1 MESTPTPSPLVKH
14 ESMPESYPSLFG
26 EESTPATMDPSA
38 LFSTPE
44 PADCFS
50 PRDLETPGP
59 EDETADSSDKKP
71 TKKRKSWGQV
81 LPEPKT
87 NLPPRYDPPSG
98 RPDLPNPV
106 LTACRKRAKT
116 DDEKE
121 QRRVERVLR
130 NRRAAQSSRE
140 RKRQETEALAQKNK
154 DLEAAVLELQRAN
167 AMLQQELKKVRPDFG
182 GAATPSSSVTLSQ
195 QLFASHETNGLLQ
208 PSQTSMELIEEL
220 VNKSNS
226 TPKTVNPASIS
237 PALTPVPEEPEF
249 EPANEEL
256 NTAAPRAA
264 EASQTDDS
272 TPMTQYPAAVLCND
286 LQCQRLVE
294 MSPSGQASTQSL
306 HPALLMFQQLLLLA
320 YSSSTT
326 LFSLWEKRPLAMI
339 SMSMRASSPLP
350 PTQAILT
357 SIISLVTNSISIS
370 PLTSTS
376 GSSPTHSTTAT
387 ALSTTSSSSRSKTL
401 RLRTL
406 RKILTCNRQLAR
418 PLQDATLEAL
428 RLSLTRARGSQRVTE
443 HESAGELSPLPSPER
458 LIALLWAIRTTV
470 RSIEIKDQIK
480 QRKEQQKGL
489 AGPRNINASTPRTTL
504 LFSVS
509 DKLAG
514 SKRKWVGG
522 GGSIKEDGVQGR
534 RFRDRAA

>member
-14 ESMPESYPSLFG
+14 ESMPESYPSLFAG

-59 EDETADSSDKKP
+59 EDDTADSSDKKP

-87 NLPPRYDPPSG
+87 NLPPRYDPPAG
-98 RPDLPNPV
+98 QPGLPTPV

-154 DLEAAVLELQRAN
+154 DLEAAVLELQRVN
-167 AMLQQELKKVRPDFG
+167 AVLQQELKKVRPDVG
-182 GAATPSSSVTLSQ
+182 GAASPISNSMTLLP
-195 QLFASHETNGLLQ
+195 QLFPSHDLQ
-208 PSQTSMELIEEL
+208 PSQSSMELIETI

-326 LFSLWEKRPLAMI
+326 LLSLWEKRPLAMI

-428 RLSLTRARGSQRVTE
+428 RLSLTRARGSQGVSE

-480 QRKEQQKGL
+480 QRREQQKGL

-522 GGSIKEDGVQGR
+522 GSSIKEDGVQGR

>member
-14 ESMPESYPSLFG
+14 ESMPESYPSLFAS
-26 EESTPATMDPSA
+26 ESSTPGTMDPSA

-59 EDETADSSDKKP
+59 EDDATDSSDKKP

-87 NLPPRYDPPSG
+87 NLPP
-98 RPDLPNPV
+98 
-106 LTACRKRAKT
+106 RKRAKT

-167 AMLQQELKKVRPDFG
+167 AMLQQELKKVRPDLG
-182 GAATPSSSVTLSQ
+182 GAAAPSSNSMTLSQ
-195 QLFASHETNGLLQ
+195 PLFPSHEINGLLQ
-208 PSQTSMELIEEL
+208 PSQASMDLIEEL

-264 EASQTDDS
+264 EPSQTDNS
-272 TPMTQYPAAVLCND
+272 TPMTQYPAALFDNAPLPVGDASVGDD
-286 LQCQRLVE
+286 LNVYE
-294 MSPSGQASTQSL
+294 SL
-306 HPALLMFQQLLLLA
+306 L
-320 YSSSTT
+320 
-326 LFSLWEKRPLAMI
+326 
-339 SMSMRASSPLP
+339 ASSPNASDLDLDHFSGDQQHFNIAFDVNQQFDVDQWLESNP
-350 PTQAILT
+350 FDGDGAFDNQQQLSLQDPAAPNPAQDSNLQPTA
-357 SIISLVTNSISIS
+357 
-370 PLTSTS
+370 
-376 GSSPTHSTTAT
+376 GA
-387 ALSTTSSSSRSKTL
+387 SSSG
-401 RLRTL
+401 
-406 RKILTCNRQLAR
+406 C
-418 PLQDATLEAL
+418 D
-428 RLSLTRARGSQRVTE
+428 ARGIAV
-443 HESAGELSPLPSPER
+443 ESH
-458 LIALLWAIRTTV
+458 
-470 RSIEIKDQIK
+470 
-480 QRKEQQKGL
+480 
-489 AGPRNINASTPRTTL
+489 
-504 LFSVS
+504 
-509 DKLAG
+509 
-514 SKRKWVGG
+514 
-522 GGSIKEDGVQGR
+522 
-534 RFRDRAA
+534 

>member
-1 MESTPTPSPLVKH
+1 MTESYQSLFAGEASTP
-14 ESMPESYPSLFG
+14 E
-26 EESTPATMDPSA
+26 TMDPSA

-50 PRDLETPGP
+50 PRDFETPGP
-59 EDETADSSDKKP
+59 DDENTEESSDKKP

-87 NLPPRYDPPSG
+87 NLPP
-98 RPDLPNPV
+98 
-106 LTACRKRAKT
+106 RKRAKT

-167 AMLQQELKKVRPDFG
+167 AMLQQELKKVRPDLG
-182 GAATPSSSVTLSQ
+182 GAAASTSSNSMTLSQ
-195 QLFASHETNGLLQ
+195 PLFPSHEMNGLLQ
-208 PSQTSMELIEEL
+208 PSQASMDLIEEL
-220 VNKSNS
+220 VNKSNQ

-249 EPANEEL
+249 EPASEEL

-264 EASQTDDS
+264 EASQTDNS

-286 LQCQRLVE
+286 LQCLRLVE

-306 HPALLMFQQLLLLA
+306 HPALLMLQQLLLVA

-326 LFSLWEKRPLAMI
+326 LLSLWETRPLAMI

-357 SIISLVTNSISIS
+357 SIISLVTNSISIP
-370 PLTSTS
+370 PLASTKTSTSSS
-376 GSSPTHSTTAT
+376 GSSPTHSKTAT
-387 ALSTTSSSSRSKTL
+387 AHSTTSSSSRSKTL

-443 HESAGELSPLPSPER
+443 HESASGLSSLPSPER

-470 RSIEIKDQIK
+470 RGIEIKDQIK
-480 QRKEQQKGL
+480 QRGGQQSKGL
-489 AGPRNINASTPRTTL
+489 VGGPRNNNASTTSRTTI
-504 LFSVS
+504 LFSKS

-514 SKRKWVGG
+514 SKRKRVGG
-522 GGSIKEDGVQGR
+522 GGSIKDGVQGR

>member
-1 MESTPTPSPLVKH
+1 MT
-14 ESMPESYPSLFG
+14 ESYQSLFEG
-26 EESTPATMDPSA
+26 DVSTPATMDPSA
-38 LFSTPE
+38 LFATPE
-44 PADCFS
+44 PADCLS
-50 PRDLETPGP
+50 PADFETPGP
-59 EDETADSSDKKP
+59 EDENADSSDKKP

-87 NLPPRYDPPSG
+87 NLPP
-98 RPDLPNPV
+98 
-106 LTACRKRAKT
+106 RKRAKT

-167 AMLQQELKKVRPDFG
+167 AMLQQELKKVRPDLG
-182 GAATPSSSVTLSQ
+182 GAAASPSSNSMTLSQ
-195 QLFASHETNGLLQ
+195 PLFPSHEMNGLLQ
-208 PSQTSMELIEEL
+208 PSQASMDLIEEL
-220 VNKSNS
+220 VNKSNQ

-249 EPANEEL
+249 EPAKEEL
-256 NTAAPRAA
+256 STAAPRAA
-264 EASQTDDS
+264 EASQTDNS

-306 HPALLMFQQLLLLA
+306 HPALFVLQQLLLLA

-326 LFSLWEKRPLAMI
+326 LISLWETRPLAMI

-357 SIISLVTNSISIS
+357 SIISLVTNSISIP
-370 PLTSTS
+370 PLTSTNTSTSTS
-376 GSSPTHSTTAT
+376 GSSPTTTAT
-387 ALSTTSSSSRSKTL
+387 AQSTTSSSSRSKTL

-428 RLSLTRARGSQRVTE
+428 RLSLTRARGSQGSAE
-443 HESAGELSPLPSPER
+443 HESASGLSPLLPSPER

-470 RSIEIKDQIK
+470 RSIEIKDQVK
-480 QRKEQQKGL
+480 QMREGQQKSSRLVGE
-489 AGPRNINASTPRTTL
+489 GPRNTNASTPRTT
-504 LFSVS
+504 FVISKS

-522 GGSIKEDGVQGR
+522 GSSTIKDGVQGR

>member
-14 ESMPESYPSLFG
+14 ESMPESYPSLFAS
-26 EESTPATMDPSA
+26 ESSTPATMDPSA

-87 NLPPRYDPPSG
+87 NLPP
-98 RPDLPNPV
+98 
-106 LTACRKRAKT
+106 RKRAKT

-167 AMLQQELKKVRPDFG
+167 AMLQQELKKVRPDLG
-182 GAATPSSSVTLSQ
+182 GAAAPSSNSMTLSQ
-195 QLFASHETNGLLQ
+195 PLFPSHEINGLLQ
-208 PSQTSMELIEEL
+208 PSQASMDLIEEL

-249 EPANEEL
+249 EPAQEEL

-264 EASQTDDS
+264 EASQTDNS
-272 TPMTQYPAAVLCND
+272 TPMTQYPAAVLCFDAVAASSAAHVPATPVAGVQLFDNAPLPVGDASVGDD
-286 LQCQRLVE
+286 LNVYE
-294 MSPSGQASTQSL
+294 SL
-306 HPALLMFQQLLLLA
+306 L
-320 YSSSTT
+320 
-326 LFSLWEKRPLAMI
+326 
-339 SMSMRASSPLP
+339 ASSPNASDLDLDHFSGDQQHFDIAFDVNQQFDVDQWLESNP
-350 PTQAILT
+350 FDNGDGAFDNQQQLSLQDPAAPNPAQDSNLQPTA
-357 SIISLVTNSISIS
+357 
-370 PLTSTS
+370 
-376 GSSPTHSTTAT
+376 GA
-387 ALSTTSSSSRSKTL
+387 SSSG
-401 RLRTL
+401 
-406 RKILTCNRQLAR
+406 C
-418 PLQDATLEAL
+418 D
-428 RLSLTRARGSQRVTE
+428 ARGIAV
-443 HESAGELSPLPSPER
+443 ESH
-458 LIALLWAIRTTV
+458 
-470 RSIEIKDQIK
+470 
-480 QRKEQQKGL
+480 
-489 AGPRNINASTPRTTL
+489 
-504 LFSVS
+504 
-509 DKLAG
+509 
-514 SKRKWVGG
+514 
-522 GGSIKEDGVQGR
+522 
-534 RFRDRAA
+534 

>member
-14 ESMPESYPSLFG
+14 ESVSDSFPSLFG
-26 EESTPATMDPSA
+26 NESSTPATMDPSA

-44 PADCFS
+44 PTDSFS
-50 PRDLETPGP
+50 PEDFATPGP
-59 EDETADSSDKKP
+59 EDDTADSSDKKP

-87 NLPPRYDPPSG
+87 NLPP
-98 RPDLPNPV
+98 
-106 LTACRKRAKT
+106 RKRAKT

-167 AMLQQELKKVRPDFG
+167 AMLQQELKKVRPDLG
-182 GAATPSSSVTLSQ
+182 GAAAPSSNSMTLSQ
-195 QLFASHETNGLLQ
+195 PLFPSHEINGLLQ
-208 PSQTSMELIEEL
+208 PSQASMDLIEEL
-220 VNKSNS
+220 VNKSNQ

-249 EPANEEL
+249 EPATEEL
-256 NTAAPRAA
+256 NTAAAPRAA
-264 EASQTDDS
+264 EASQTDNS

-286 LQCQRLVE
+286 LQCQRQVE

-326 LFSLWEKRPLAMI
+326 LLSLWETRPLAMI

-350 PTQAILT
+350 PTQVILT

-370 PLTSTS
+370 PLTSTNTSTSTS
-376 GSSPTHSTTAT
+376 GSSLTHSTTAT
-387 ALSTTSSSSRSKTL
+387 AHSTTSSSSRSKTL

-428 RLSLTRARGSQRVTE
+428 RLSLTRARGSQGVTE
-443 HESAGELSPLPSPER
+443 HESASKLSPLPSPER
-458 LIALLWAIRTTV
+458 LIALMWAIRTTV

-480 QRKEQQKGL
+480 QRKELQEGL
-489 AGPRNINASTPRTTL
+489 AGPRNINASTPRTV
-504 LFSVS
+504 LFYSS

-522 GGSIKEDGVQGR
+522 GGSIRKDGVQGR

>member
-14 ESMPESYPSLFG
+14 ESMPESYPSLFAS
-26 EESTPATMDPSA
+26 ESSTPATMDPSA

-59 EDETADSSDKKP
+59 EDDATDSSDKKP

-87 NLPPRYDPPSG
+87 NLPP
-98 RPDLPNPV
+98 
-106 LTACRKRAKT
+106 RKRAKT

-167 AMLQQELKKVRPDFG
+167 AMLQQELKKVRPDLG
-182 GAATPSSSVTLSQ
+182 GAAAPSSNSMTLSQ
-195 QLFASHETNGLLQ
+195 PLFPSHEINGLLQ
-208 PSQTSMELIEEL
+208 PSQASMDLIEEL

-264 EASQTDDS
+264 EASQTDNS

-286 LQCQRLVE
+286 LQCQRMVE

-326 LFSLWEKRPLAMI
+326 LISLWETRPLAMI

-370 PLTSTS
+370 PLTSTNSSTSTS
-376 GSSPTHSTTAT
+376 GSSPTHSTVT

-428 RLSLTRARGSQRVTE
+428 RLSLTRARGSQGVTE

-480 QRKEQQKGL
+480 QRREQQKGL
-489 AGPRNINASTPRTTL
+489 AGPRNNNASTPRTTL
-504 LFSVS
+504 VFSVS

-522 GGSIKEDGVQGR
+522 GSSIKKEDGVQGR

>member
-1 MESTPTPSPLVKH
+1 M
-14 ESMPESYPSLFG
+14 
-26 EESTPATMDPSA
+26 
-38 LFSTPE
+38 
-44 PADCFS
+44 
-50 PRDLETPGP
+50 
-59 EDETADSSDKKP
+59 
-71 TKKRKSWGQV
+71 
-81 LPEPKT
+81 
-87 NLPPRYDPPSG
+87 
-98 RPDLPNPV
+98 
-106 LTACRKRAKT
+106 
-116 DDEKE
+116 
-121 QRRVERVLR
+121 LR

-167 AMLQQELKKVRPDFG
+167 AMLQQELKKVRPDLG
-182 GAATPSSSVTLSQ
+182 GAAASPSSNSMTLSQ
-195 QLFASHETNGLLQ
+195 PLFPSHEMNGLQ
-208 PSQTSMELIEEL
+208 PSQASMELIEQL
-220 VNKSNS
+220 VNKSNQ

-249 EPANEEL
+249 EPAKEEL

-264 EASQTDDS
+264 EASQTDNS

-306 HPALLMFQQLLLLA
+306 HPALLMLQQLLLVA

-326 LFSLWEKRPLAMI
+326 LLSLWETRPLAMI

-357 SIISLVTNSISIS
+357 SIISLVTNSISIP
-370 PLTSTS
+370 PLTSTKPSTSTS
-376 GSSPTHSTTAT
+376 GSSPTTTAT
-387 ALSTTSSSSRSKTL
+387 AHSTTSSSSRSKTL

-428 RLSLTRARGSQRVTE
+428 RLSLTRARGSQGSNE
-443 HESAGELSPLPSPER
+443 HESASGMSPLLPSPER

-470 RSIEIKDQIK
+470 RSIEIKDQVK
-480 QRKEQQKGL
+480 QMREGQQKGRL
-489 AGPRNINASTPRTTL
+489 AAAGPRNTNASTPRTT
-504 LFSVS
+504 FVISKS

-522 GGSIKEDGVQGR
+522 GGSSIKDGVQGR

>member
-1 MESTPTPSPLVKH
+1 MESTPTPSPLVKN
-14 ESMPESYPSLFG
+14 EPMTESYQSLFEG
-26 EESTPATMDPSA
+26 EASTPATMDPSA
-38 LFSTPE
+38 LFATPE

-50 PRDLETPGP
+50 PGDFDTPGP
-59 EDETADSSDKKP
+59 EEENDNADSSDKKP

-87 NLPPRYDPPSG
+87 NLPP
-98 RPDLPNPV
+98 
-106 LTACRKRAKT
+106 RKRAKT

-167 AMLQQELKKVRPDFG
+167 AMLQQELKKVRPDLG
-182 GAATPSSSVTLSQ
+182 GAAASPSSNSMTLSQ
-195 QLFASHETNGLLQ
+195 PLFPSHEMNGLLQ
-208 PSQTSMELIEEL
+208 PSQASMDLIEEL
-220 VNKSNS
+220 VNKSS
-226 TPKTVNPASIS
+226 QTPKTVNPASIS

-249 EPANEEL
+249 EPAKEEL

-264 EASQTDDS
+264 EADQADNS

-294 MSPSGQASTQSL
+294 MSPSGPASTQSL
-306 HPALLMFQQLLLLA
+306 HPALFMLQQLLLLA

-326 LFSLWEKRPLAMI
+326 LLSLWETRPLAMI

-357 SIISLVTNSISIS
+357 SIISLVTNSISIPPLTS
-370 PLTSTS
+370 TNILTSTS
-376 GSSPTHSTTAT
+376 GSSPTTTAT
-387 ALSTTSSSSRSKTL
+387 AHSTTSSSSRSKTL

-428 RLSLTRARGSQRVTE
+428 RLSLTRARGSQGSNE
-443 HESAGELSPLPSPER
+443 HESVSGLSPLLPSPER
-458 LIALLWAIRTTV
+458 LIALSWAIRTTV
-470 RSIEIKDQIK
+470 RSIEIKDQVK
-480 QRKEQQKGL
+480 QRREGQQQQHKGGL
-489 AGPRNINASTPRTTL
+489 VAAGPRNINASTPRTT
-504 LFSVS
+504 FVISKS

-522 GGSIKEDGVQGR
+522 GGSSTIQDGVQGR

>member
-1 MESTPTPSPLVKH
+1 M
-14 ESMPESYPSLFG
+14 
-26 EESTPATMDPSA
+26 
-38 LFSTPE
+38 
-44 PADCFS
+44 
-50 PRDLETPGP
+50 
-59 EDETADSSDKKP
+59 
-71 TKKRKSWGQV
+71 
-81 LPEPKT
+81 
-87 NLPPRYDPPSG
+87 
-98 RPDLPNPV
+98 
-106 LTACRKRAKT
+106 
-116 DDEKE
+116 
-121 QRRVERVLR
+121 LR

-167 AMLQQELKKVRPDFG
+167 AMLQQELKKVRPDLG
-182 GAATPSSSVTLSQ
+182 GAAAPSSNSMTLSQ
-195 QLFASHETNGLLQ
+195 PLFPSHEMNGLLQ
-208 PSQTSMELIEEL
+208 PSQASMDLIEEL
-220 VNKSNS
+220 VNKSNQ

-249 EPANEEL
+249 EPATEEL

-306 HPALLMFQQLLLLA
+306 HPALIMFQQLLLLA

-326 LFSLWEKRPLAMI
+326 LLSLWETRPLAMI

-370 PLTSTS
+370 PLTSSTSTS
-376 GSSPTHSTTAT
+376 GSTTHSTTAT
-387 ALSTTSSSSRSKTL
+387 AHSTTSSSSRSKTL

-418 PLQDATLEAL
+418 PLQDATLEVL
-428 RLSLTRARGSQRVTE
+428 RLSLTRARGSQGVTE
-443 HESAGELSPLPSPER
+443 HESAGKLSSLPSPER
-458 LIALLWAIRTTV
+458 LIALLWAIHTTV
-470 RSIEIKDQIK
+470 RSIEIKDQVK
-480 QRKEQQKGL
+480 QRREQQKGL
-489 AGPRNINASTPRTTL
+489 MGPRNNNASTPRTTV
-504 LFSVS
+504 LFSSS

-522 GGSIKEDGVQGR
+522 GDSFNEGGVQGR

>member
-1 MESTPTPSPLVKH
+1 
-14 ESMPESYPSLFG
+14 
-26 EESTPATMDPSA
+26 
-38 LFSTPE
+38 
-44 PADCFS
+44 
-50 PRDLETPGP
+50 
-59 EDETADSSDKKP
+59 
-71 TKKRKSWGQV
+71 
-81 LPEPKT
+81 
-87 NLPPRYDPPSG
+87 
-98 RPDLPNPV
+98 
-106 LTACRKRAKT
+106 
-116 DDEKE
+116 
-121 QRRVERVLR
+121 
-130 NRRAAQSSRE
+130 
-140 RKRQETEALAQKNK
+140 
-154 DLEAAVLELQRAN
+154 
-167 AMLQQELKKVRPDFG
+167 MLQQELKKVRPDLG
-182 GAATPSSSVTLSQ
+182 GAAASPSSNSMTLSQ
-195 QLFASHETNGLLQ
+195 PLFPSHEMNGLLQ
-208 PSQTSMELIEEL
+208 PSQASMDLIEEL
-220 VNKSNS
+220 VNKSNQ

-249 EPANEEL
+249 EPAKEEL

-264 EASQTDDS
+264 EASQTDNS

-306 HPALLMFQQLLLLA
+306 HPALLMLQQLLLLA

-326 LFSLWEKRPLAMI
+326 LLSLWETRPLAMI

-370 PLTSTS
+370 PLTSTKTSTSTS

-387 ALSTTSSSSRSKTL
+387 AHSTTSSSSRSKTL

-428 RLSLTRARGSQRVTE
+428 RLSLTRARGSQGVTE
-443 HESAGELSPLPSPER
+443 HESASGLSPLPSPER

-470 RSIEIKDQIK
+470 RGIEIKDQIK
-480 QRKEQQKGL
+480 QRREQQTKGL
-489 AGPRNINASTPRTTL
+489 VAGPRNTNASTPRTTI
-504 LFSVS
+504 LFSKS

-522 GGSIKEDGVQGR
+522 GGSIKDGVQGR

>member
-1 MESTPTPSPLVKH
+1 M
-14 ESMPESYPSLFG
+14 
-26 EESTPATMDPSA
+26 
-38 LFSTPE
+38 
-44 PADCFS
+44 
-50 PRDLETPGP
+50 
-59 EDETADSSDKKP
+59 
-71 TKKRKSWGQV
+71 
-81 LPEPKT
+81 
-87 NLPPRYDPPSG
+87 
-98 RPDLPNPV
+98 
-106 LTACRKRAKT
+106 
-116 DDEKE
+116 
-121 QRRVERVLR
+121 LR

-167 AMLQQELKKVRPDFG
+167 AMLQQELKKVRPDLG
-182 GAATPSSSVTLSQ
+182 GAAASPSSNSMTLSQ
-195 QLFASHETNGLLQ
+195 PLFPSHEMNGLQ
-208 PSQTSMELIEEL
+208 PSAASMELIQEL
-220 VNKSNS
+220 VDKSNQ

-249 EPANEEL
+249 EPATEEL

-264 EASQTDDS
+264 EASQTDNS

-286 LQCQRLVE
+286 LQCQRMVE
-294 MSPSGQASTQSL
+294 MSPSGQGSTQSL
-306 HPALLMFQQLLLLA
+306 HPALFMLQQLLLVA

-326 LFSLWEKRPLAMI
+326 LLSLWETRPLAMI

-357 SIISLVTNSISIS
+357 SIISLVTNSISIP

-376 GSSPTHSTTAT
+376 GSSPTTTAT
-387 ALSTTSSSSRSKTL
+387 AHSTTSSSSRSKTL

-428 RLSLTRARGSQRVTE
+428 RLSLTRARGSQGSNE
-443 HESAGELSPLPSPER
+443 HESAGGMSPLLPSPER
-458 LIALLWAIRTTV
+458 LMALLWAIRTTV
-470 RSIEIKDQIK
+470 RSIEIKDQVK
-480 QRKEQQKGL
+480 QMKEGQQKGRL
-489 AGPRNINASTPRTTL
+489 AATVGPRNTNASTPRTT
-504 LFSVS
+504 FVISKS

-522 GGSIKEDGVQGR
+522 GGSSIKDGVQGR